1 MVKIKL
7 DKERHLKMT
16 IRSMLLFEEKTGNT
30 LFKGFNVSKMP
41 FRDVITLM
49 WVCLIHEDKELTYDN
64 FVDMVEMSRIKEL
77 TDKCMECISESLTKG
92 EDESQIGRASCRE
105 RV

>member
-16 IRSMLLFEEKTGNT
+16 IRGMLLFEEKTGTT
-30 LFKGFNVSKMP
+30 LFKGFNVSKMS
-41 FRDVITLM
+41 FKGVVTLM
-49 WVCLIHEDKELTYDN
+49 WVCLIHEDKELTYEN

-77 TDKCMECISESLTKG
+77 TDKCMECISESLVKG
-92 EDESQIGRASCRE
+92 DDESPLAENLPNG
-105 RV
+105 

>member
-16 IRSMLLFEEKTGNT
+16 IRGMLLFEEKTGNT
-30 LFKGFNVSKMP
+30 LFKGFNVSKMS
-41 FRDVITLM
+41 FKDVITLM
-49 WVCLIHEDKELTYDN
+49 WCCLIHEDKELTYED

-77 TDKCMECISESLTKG
+77 TDKCMACISESLAKG
-92 EDESQIGRASCRE
+92 EDESPLAENLPNG
-105 RV
+105 